1 MTKLRSVVF
10 AALLAVAGGHSAHAQ
25 DTASGAGWVEWGS
38 NTLEQA
44 LETVAS
50 PFQQAWVM
58 AWAAIG
64 GAEEE
69 IAAEKAK
76 FAARLQEN
84 LSSFSRDVARTGF
97 EITSI
102 GISPELIP
110 RIILEL
116 ELKSSL
122 SEAAETS
129 LRAEFDNPEKYGLI
143 ERTILLGLLDLDS
156 TAESMKVEGYRFSG
170 VELELIAI
178 FPEVTLNFT
187 REEDPAAAPEAPK
200 TPDGGN
206 TVQTN

>member
-1 MTKLRSVVF
+1 MTKLRSVAF
-10 AALLAVAGGHSAHAQ
+10 AALLAVAGGHSAHAE
-25 DTASGAGWVEWGS
+25 DTASGAGWAEWGS

-44 LETVAS
+44 LETLAS
-50 PFQQAWVM
+50 PFQQAWLM

-69 IAAEKAK
+69 IAEEKAK

-84 LSSFSRDVARTGF
+84 LSSFSQDVTRTGF
-97 EITSI
+97 EISSI

-110 RIILEL
+110 RIILKL
-116 ELKSSL
+116 ELKEPL
-122 SEAAETS
+122 SEAAETA

-143 ERTILLGLLDLDS
+143 ERTILLGLLDLDT
-156 TAESMKVEGYRFSG
+156 TAEAMKVEGYRFSG
-170 VELELIAI
+170 VDLELIAI

-200 TPDGGN
+200 KRDGGN